1 MGNPVCLE
9 PSYRLAVAAMAPWL
23 RELDG
28 EPLSRGPD
36 ELAEGSGAVA
46 DAGNAD
52 LLERAAREAAETA
65 ETSALA
71 RSAAEAAR
79 VGKQAG
85 EGKEVDPSF
94 AGTEESPEAIASDDL
109 PLRDGPNDAEDDE
122 ALTRYKSRATQGC
135 RRAGPRWAG
144 SARVNSA
151 DG

>member
-9 PSYRLAVAAMAPWL
+9 PSYRLAIAALAPWL

-46 DAGNAD
+46 DARNAD

-65 ETSALA
+65 ETAALA

-79 VGKQAG
+79 
-85 EGKEVDPSF
+85 EGKEARVGKESLDLSF
-94 AGTEESPEAIASDDL
+94 APRMSLRRTSSRPTTR
-109 PLRDGPNDAEDDE
+109 PPRDGIERRRRW
-122 ALTRYKSRATQGC
+122 TRR
-135 RRAGPRWAG
+135 
-144 SARVNSA
+144 
-151 DG
+151 